1 MAELSEK
8 KPFKVTK
15 VTKKERRRNPAAPFT
30 TSSLQQDASNRLNF
44 RTRKT
49 MMVAQQLYEGVSLG
63 RSGSVGLITYAYRLT
78 VSQHLLK
85 MRHLSS
91 LRKSLVKNTVLL
103 LNAL

>member
-1 MAELSEK
+1 MVQLLKKASLDKEATVKSVMNELSEK

-49 MMVAQQLYEGVSLG
+49 MMVAQQTL
-63 RSGSVGLITYAYRLT
+63 
-78 VSQHLLK
+78 
-85 MRHLSS
+85 
-91 LRKSLVKNTVLL
+91 
-103 LNAL
+103 